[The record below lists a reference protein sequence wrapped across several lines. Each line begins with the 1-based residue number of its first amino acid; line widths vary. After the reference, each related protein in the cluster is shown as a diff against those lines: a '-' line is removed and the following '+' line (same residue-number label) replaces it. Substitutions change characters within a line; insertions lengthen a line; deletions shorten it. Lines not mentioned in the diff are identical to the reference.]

1 MEERNKNENKGEKEK
16 FTKRSSDNGEKMKQI
31 GGK

>member
-16 FTKRSSDNGEKMKQI
+16 FTNRSIWRENEADHVSGN
-31 GGK
+31 